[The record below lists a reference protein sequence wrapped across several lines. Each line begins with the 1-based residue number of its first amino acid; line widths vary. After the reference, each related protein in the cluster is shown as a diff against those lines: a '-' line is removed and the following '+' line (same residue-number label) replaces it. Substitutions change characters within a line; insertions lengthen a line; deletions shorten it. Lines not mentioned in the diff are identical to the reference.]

1 MSDTMLGSTRPQTPA
16 LPGTVRF
23 SRTAALAGLFAV
35 ACGFVQAAS
44 VGAKPGVGDSAAKV
58 TAYFADNGSGHR
70 VGVVISAL
78 LAIPLALFFI
88 GVYRPLVAAD
98 RTRGS
103 VWAPLFLFGTIMM
116 SATAGLSEALF
127 AIPVLREGAGL
138 APETL
143 RALNDGSLI
152 ANATVGV
159 WAALAIGAVAAATFQ
174 NHIRAQWYGWFCALV
189 AVLGA
194 LSVVDTVST
203 GTGSLFSNLT
213 LFAFIL
219 WTVVTSILMLREND

>member
-1 MSDTMLGSTRPQTPA
+1 
-16 LPGTVRF
+16 VRF
-23 SRTAALAGLFAV
+23 SRTAGLAGLLSV
-35 ACGFVQAAS
+35 AFGFVQVTS
-44 VGAKPGVGDSAAKV
+44 VGTTPGVGDSAAKV

-70 VGVVISAL
+70 AGVVISAL
-78 LAIPLALFFI
+78 LAIPIALFFI

-103 VWAPLFLFGTIMM
+103 TWAPLFLFGTIMM

-127 AIPVLREGAGL
+127 AIPVLRAGAGL

-152 ANATVGV
+152 ARATVGV
-159 WAALAIGAVAAATFQ
+159 WAALAVGAVAATTFQ
-174 NHIRAQWYGWFCALV
+174 HHIRAQWYGWFCAFI

-194 LSVVDTVST
+194 LSVVGTVST
-203 GTGSLFSNLT
+203 GTGGIFSNLT
-213 LFAFIL
+213 FFAFIL
-219 WTVVTSILMLREND
+219 WMVVTSILMLREND

>member
-1 MSDTMLGSTRPQTPA
+1 MSDTMLGSARPRTPS
-16 LPGTVRF
+16 LLGTVRF
-23 SRTAALAGLFAV
+23 SRTAGLAGLLAV
-35 ACGFVQAAS
+35 AFGFVQIAF
-44 VGAKPGVGDSAAKV
+44 VGTTPGVGDSAAKV
-58 TAYFADNGSGHR
+58 AAYFADNVSGHR

-78 LAIPLALFFI
+78 LAIPIALFFI

-103 VWAPLFLFGTIMM
+103 AWAPLFLFGTIMM

-143 RALNDGSLI
+143 RALNDGTLI
-152 ANATVGV
+152 ARATVGV
-159 WAALAIGAVAAATFQ
+159 WVAVAVGGVAAASFQ
-174 NHIRAQWYGWFCALV
+174 HHIRAQWYGCFCALV

-203 GTGSLFSNLT
+203 GTAGIFSNLAF
-213 LFAFIL
+213 FAFIL
-219 WTVVTSILMLREND
+219 WTVVTSVLMLLEND